1 MAAKVLHSSKEGRR
15 EQRTTVTI
23 RTLLGR
29 TTKNRIQ
36 ITLIETIEEIS
47 THCDNI
53 GLYSYFM
60 DSMDDLKEEFLKVS
74 TDDSK
79 EHIDEDDGIETDLT
93 PLHLAVLN
101 NASPDAIGSLLNAN
115 SFCLNLRTSKGRT
128 AMDIAKATPGAE
140 GSIEVMQSYEK
151 NVSML
156 LRLSVVSKALIDASA
171 EDSLKGELKLNDVE
185 AESEEEVR
193 EKKDPKMLWKKGTTA
208 VKFLNRLTLSL
219 GPTNEMDC
227 DEAMIAPP
235 TYEPPANLDMVCVDI
250 TLPVGFRQLRR
261 GLTNS
266 KSTFCK
272 DFHVGKMNYSEL
284 DIGAWDK
291 FDNKIGIV
299 KGNAPMDEQKFI
311 GAKREINYLMP
322 ASLMV
327 KANTAYTTE
336 TILEY
341 TNYSLVIQRVAKNPD
356 VPYGKTFECQCL
368 DVFINT
374 GHNTVRM
381 ITSTQAV
388 FYKSPPFIAWKIKG
402 AMKNGVTEKSI
413 ALGESICDIRAQSI
427 KFTEANIGGE
437 FSVND

>member
-1 MAAKVLHSSKEGRR
+1 MNCLPNLFNRNNHKSKNDHGVIETNSSDITSARTTLENEKTSDELLEELSKLTLAGYSKAIETKDTALHVACEYNYSDDLIINVLLKADADGAHKENGNGDLPLHSAMKAATDNSGDEERSGVSKRVLEALLSKNKGAA
-15 EQRTTVTI
+15 EHLNHNDCLPIHFACDKGVTNEFVFKS
-23 RTLLGR
+23 LLALYPDSVMIHSKL
-29 TTKNRIQ
+29 TKPFEMTKERADE
-36 ITLIETIEEIS
+36 IEDEIKEEIS
-47 THCDNI
+47 THCNNT
-53 GLYSYFM
+53 GLYSYFI
-60 DSMDDLKEEFLKVS
+60 DSIDNLKGQFLKPTS
-74 TDDSK
+74 NSK

-101 NASPDAIGSLLNAN
+101 NASPDIIGSLLNAN
-115 SFCLNLRTSKGRT
+115 SFCLNLETSKGRT

-156 LRLSVVSKALIDASA
+156 LSLSVVSKALIDASA

-193 EKKDPKMLWKKGTTA
+193 EKKDPRMLWKKGTTA

-272 DFHVGKMNYSEL
+272 DFHVGKMNYSE
-284 DIGAWDK
+284 
-291 FDNKIGIV
+291 
-299 KGNAPMDEQKFI
+299 
-311 GAKREINYLMP
+311 
-322 ASLMV
+322 
-327 KANTAYTTE
+327 
-336 TILEY
+336 
-341 TNYSLVIQRVAKNPD
+341 
-356 VPYGKTFECQCL
+356 
-368 DVFINT
+368 
-374 GHNTVRM
+374 
-381 ITSTQAV
+381 
-388 FYKSPPFIAWKIKG
+388 
-402 AMKNGVTEKSI
+402 
-413 ALGESICDIRAQSI
+413 
-427 KFTEANIGGE
+427 
-437 FSVND
+437 